1 MNSFLFFYN
10 ENIYMSNKT
19 RKRQNKKRVQCK
31 KYKTCEEVPCGE
43 MMNRCKPSYCINGS
57 KNWGLCNMKN
67 WGHRHLQRYCKSETK
82 CKMTNPKRVTKYQ
95 VDAEMLHNKMPY
107 IWRFLDRKTRKK
119 MIHLA
124 QQPLYKINIG

>member
-1 MNSFLFFYN
+1 
-10 ENIYMSNKT
+10 MSNKT
-19 RKRQNKKRVQCK
+19 RKRQNKKRGQCK